1 MCRAR
6 LSKAISTIIDQATG
20 ATVTHNAARSPS
32 EACVGEWT
40 ATSRV
45 RLSPG
50 VLHTKVIVAPNSL
63 GAPSDGT
70 IPATI
75 AGPIN
80 GTVIAKNTLTP
91 VAPSSSAAVGR
102 RLVHSMAKAWPQA
115 PGDDTV
121 SVPLLRKATSMK
133 VRIEYCVP

>member
-1 MCRAR
+1 MCRAG
-6 LSKAISTIIDQATG
+6 LSEDQHHHRPNNRRDGQAQSG
-20 ATVTHNAARSPS
+20 EIAVRSMCRRMDGHKQGS
-32 EACVGEWT
+32 AL
-40 ATSRV
+40 A
-45 RLSPG
+45 G

-63 GAPSDGT
+63 GAPGDGT

-80 GTVIAKNTLTP
+80 RTVIAKNTLTS
-91 VAPSSSAAVGR
+91 VAASSPAAVGR

-115 PGDDTV
+115 PVDDTMR
-121 SVPLLRKATSMK
+121 PLLRKATPMK